1 MKNATPKQPMDDF
14 RGHNFAICGCIEAM
28 SLLPALHN
36 HILSYNLKG
45 QTCQSN
51 IFIAMSL

>member
-51 IFIAMSL
+51 IVIAMSL